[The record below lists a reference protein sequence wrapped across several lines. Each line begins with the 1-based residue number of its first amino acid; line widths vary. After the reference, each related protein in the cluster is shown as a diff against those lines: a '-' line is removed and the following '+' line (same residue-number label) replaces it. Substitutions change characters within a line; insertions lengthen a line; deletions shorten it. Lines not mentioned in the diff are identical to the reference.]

1 MGCCQAVPKA
11 EAFLKRQQLGNVLL
25 DNPLLTNKLYMDP
38 WPCEANGNTKK
49 QDGSLLSVTDQGGR
63 VLVQIS
69 TAGKSE
75 RVGKSVTEVL
85 DDAGGLVAV
94 LKTESKHDL
103 TPLDGWNKTWHHIYS
118 VKPSVEGQLPASEHK
133 GTPIFSWARVC
144 RKPFTFN
151 CDIYLYDANLPGGYS
166 VKSARSFGL
175 DAYAGFPPR
184 QFSIESVSGG
194 AALFTKTQDKRV
206 EIATAPNTD
215 VALMICTTI
224 CVLKLDD
231 EIPSGNAGG
240 GGGGP

>member
-1 MGCCQAVPKA
+1 MGCCQAIPKA

-25 DNPLLTNKLYMDP
+25 DNPLLGLATNLYMQP
-38 WPCEANGNTKK
+38 WPCEANGNSSK
-49 QDGSLLSVTDQGGR
+49 QDGSILPVTDQGGR
-63 VLVQIS
+63 VLMQIT
-69 TAGKSE
+69 TAGKRES
-75 RVGKSVTEVL
+75 VAKHVTEVL

-94 LKTESKHDL
+94 LITESKHAL

-118 VKPSVEGQLPASEHK
+118 VKPYTEGQLPASEHK
-133 GTPIFSWARVC
+133 GTPIFSWARIC

-151 CDIYLYDANLPGGYS
+151 CEIYLYDANLPGGYS
-166 VKSARSFGL
+166 STSARSYSL

-215 VALMICTTI
+215 VTLMICATI
-224 CVLKLDD
+224 CVLKLND
-231 EIPSGNAGG
+231 EIPSGNNH
-240 GGGGP
+240 